1 MVKRYSNGQ
10 SVPRGLY
17 WNRKTWELTDIPEE
31 GGRLPAGDGT
41 TYYHVPVL
49 WAMALGPLVGLAFV
63 IFLPLAV
70 PIFLLYSLARAAIGR
85 VSGRRGPQAPERTR
99 LAR

>member
-1 MVKRYSNGQ
+1 MVKRYGDGQ
-10 SVPRGLY
+10 LVPQGLY

-31 GGRLPAGDGT
+31 GGRLPAGDGA

-49 WAMALGPLVGLAFV
+49 WAMVLGPLVGLAFV

-70 PIFLLYSLARAAIGR
+70 PAFILYSLAKAAIGR
-85 VSGRRGPQAPERTR
+85 VSRRRGPRAPEQIH